1 MFFNAKEEPT
11 RYKYLIYYTF
21 SFLENS
27 AIIAVWF
34 LHTPSRYDAAAE
46 MIRYAHNDPTPFSTH
61 QLYRLL

>member
-1 MFFNAKEEPT
+1 MSPTFSGAIYIFMFFNAKEEPT

-34 LHTPSRYDAAAE
+34 LHTPSRSDTAGHLAV
-46 MIRYAHNDPTPFSTH
+46 N
-61 QLYRLL
+61 